1 MTAQEIL
8 DQIESYKNKKGK
20 AEGRVQ
26 TLTEQLDALEV
37 DFQTLVD
44 TCEEK
49 NGCKPKDLKK
59 LMATKQSE
67 LEAKLQEIEEKLQEL
82 TGE

>member
-26 TLTEQLDALEV
+26 ALAEQLDALGIT
-37 DFQTLVD
+37 FQELVD

-49 NGCKPKDLKK
+49 YGCKPKDLKK

-67 LEAKLQEIEEKLQEL
+67 LEEKLQEVEDKLQEL

>member
-26 TLTEQLDALEV
+26 ALAEQLDVLGV
-37 DFQTLVD
+37 TFQELVD
-44 TCEEK
+44 ACEEK
-49 NGCKPKDLKK
+49 YGCKPKDLKR

-67 LEAKLQEIEEKLQEL
+67 LEEKLQEVEEKLQEL

>member
-8 DQIESYKNKKGK
+8 DQIESYKNTKGK

-26 TLTEQLDALEV
+26 ALSEQLDVLGV
-37 DFQTLVD
+37 TFQELVD
-44 TCEEK
+44 ACEEK
-49 NGCKPKDLKK
+49 YGCKPKDLKR

-67 LEAKLQEIEEKLQEL
+67 LEEKLQEVEEKLQEL

>member
-26 TLTEQLDALEV
+26 TLSEQLDDLETN
-37 DFQTLVD
+37 FQTLVD

-49 NGCKPKDLKK
+49 YGCKPKDLKK

-67 LEAKLQEIEEKLQEL
+67 LEAKLQNIEEKLQEL
-82 TGE
+82 IGE

>member
-26 TLTEQLDALEV
+26 VLTEQLDVLGT
-37 DFQTLVD
+37 DFQELVD
-44 TCEEK
+44 TCEAK
-49 NGCKPKDLKK
+49 YGCKPKDLKK

-67 LEAKLQEIEEKLQEL
+67 LEEKLQEVEDKLQEL

>member
-8 DQIESYKNKKGK
+8 DQIESYKNTKGK
-20 AEGRVQ
+20 AEGRIQ
-26 TLTEQLDALEV
+26 TLSEQLETLE
-37 DFQTLVD
+37 DNFQKLVE

-49 NGCKPKDLKK
+49 YGCKPKDLKK

-67 LEAKLQEIEEKLQEL
+67 LETKLQTIEEKLQEL

>member
-26 TLTEQLDALEV
+26 TLSEQLDDLETN
-37 DFQTLVD
+37 FQTLVD

-49 NGCKPKDLKK
+49 YGCKPKDLKK

-67 LEAKLQEIEEKLQEL
+67 LEAKLQKIEEKLQEL

>member
-26 TLTEQLDALEV
+26 ALAEQLDALGIT
-37 DFQTLVD
+37 FQELVD
-44 TCEEK
+44 ACEEK
-49 NGCKPKDLKK
+49 YGCKPKDLKK

-67 LEAKLQEIEEKLQEL
+67 LEEKLQEVEEKLQEL